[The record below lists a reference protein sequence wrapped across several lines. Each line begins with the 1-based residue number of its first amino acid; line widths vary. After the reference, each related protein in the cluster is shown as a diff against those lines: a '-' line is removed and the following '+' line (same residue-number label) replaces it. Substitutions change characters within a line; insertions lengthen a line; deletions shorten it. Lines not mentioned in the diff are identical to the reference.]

1 MPQVIVPSKF
11 FRDSVKA
18 LYAQAL
24 SEVGVIPDRITV
36 HLDSSAT
43 VNVSQADVISIG
55 QIDGVMLLSDH
66 SAKGNLRMV
75 IPAAIDFL
83 MDNDPTVGTSEKRE
97 TRNPMTEARKAA
109 LAQRREKRDALK
121 QLLAERYGIGDDSEG
136 DSDA

>member
-18 LYAQAL
+18 LYEQAL
-24 SEVGVIPDRITV
+24 SEVDVTPEKVTI

-55 QIDGVMLLSDH
+55 TIDGVMILSDH
-66 SAKGNLRMV
+66 SAKGNIRIC
-75 IPAAIDFL
+75 IPAAVEFL
-83 MDNDPTVGTSEKRE
+83 MENNPTVGTSEKRE
-97 TRNPMTEARKAA
+97 TRNPMTEARKAE
-109 LAQRREKRDALK
+109 LVERREKRDALK

-136 DSDA
+136 NPEE